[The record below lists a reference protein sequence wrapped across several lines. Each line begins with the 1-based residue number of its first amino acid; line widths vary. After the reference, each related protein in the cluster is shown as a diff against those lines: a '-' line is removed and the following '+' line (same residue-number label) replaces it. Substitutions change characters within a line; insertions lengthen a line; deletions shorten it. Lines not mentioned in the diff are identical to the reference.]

1 MASTQGSVRFRGIT
15 RSAAQTRILDA
26 ALKLIGDN
34 GVGGTSLQM
43 IADEI
48 GVTKAAVYHQFKTK
62 EEIVIALTER
72 ELGGLEEAL
81 EAAEIEQSQP
91 RARELLLDGVIDLA
105 VKRRGVASTLQFDP
119 VVVRLLAE
127 HTQFQQFIQRLYG
140 VLIGDAGDDARVS
153 AAMLS
158 GAIAVGVMHPL
169 VAGIDD
175 DTLRSQLL
183 RLTRRFIK
191 TSDGGRNSK
200 RAAGARTSTAQRSA
214 RSNAIPRDR
223 R

>member
-1 MASTQGSVRFRGIT
+1 MGMVPVQASGQFRVIARSV
-15 RSAAQTRILDA
+15 AQTRILDA
-26 ALKLIGDN
+26 ALKLIGDH

-72 ELGGLEEAL
+72 ELAALEQAL
-81 EAAEIEQSQP
+81 EAAETERSQP
-91 RARELLLDGVIDLA
+91 RARELLLERVIDLA

-119 VVVRLLAE
+119 VIVRLLAE
-127 HTQFQQFIQRLYG
+127 HAQFQQFIQRLYG
-140 VLIGDAGDDARVS
+140 VLVGEAGDDARVS

-183 RLTRRFIK
+183 RLTRGFIEAFDA
-191 TSDGGRNSK
+191 SQSAK
-200 RAAGARTSTAQRSA
+200 RAARTRTPTVRRKAR
-214 RSNAIPRDR
+214 
-223 R
+223 

>member
-1 MASTQGSVRFRGIT
+1 MTSAQADVRFRSIT
-15 RSAAQTRILDA
+15 RSLAQTRILDA

-48 GVTKAAVYHQFKTK
+48 GVTKAAVYHQFNTK

-81 EAAEIEQSQP
+81 EAAEAEDHP
-91 RARELLLDGVIDLA
+91 LRARELLLDRVIDLA
-105 VKRRGVASTLQFDP
+105 VQRRGAMSTLQFDP
-119 VVVRLLAE
+119 VIVRLLAE
-127 HTQFQQFIQRLYG
+127 HEPFQRFIQRLYS
-140 VLIGDAGDDARVS
+140 VLVGDAGDDARVS

-169 VAGIDD
+169 VAEVDD

-183 RLTRRFIK
+183 RLTRRFMK
-191 TSDGGRNSK
+191 LSDGGRDSNGPSI
-200 RAAGARTSTAQRSA
+200 GASPRSE
-214 RSNAIPRDR
+214 D
-223 R
+223 

>member
-1 MASTQGSVRFRGIT
+1 MVSTRAESRFRSIT

-34 GVGGTSLQM
+34 GVSGTSLQM

-81 EAAEIEQSQP
+81 ETAEAEQSQP
-91 RARELLLDGVIDLA
+91 RARELLLERVIDVA
-105 VKRRGVASTLQFDP
+105 IERRGVASTLQFDP

-127 HTQFQQFIQRLYG
+127 HEPFQQFIQRLYS
-140 VLIGDAGDDARVS
+140 VLVGDAGDDARVT
-153 AAMLS
+153 AAILS

-169 VAGIDD
+169 VAGVDD
-175 DTLRSQLL
+175 DVLRSQLL
-183 RLTRRFIK
+183 RLTRRFMEM
-191 TSDGGRNSK
+191 S
-200 RAAGARTSTAQRSA
+200 
-214 RSNAIPRDR
+214 
-223 R
+223 

>member
-1 MASTQGSVRFRGIT
+1 MASTLAVSRFRDIT

-26 ALKLIGDN
+26 ALKLIGEH

-43 IADEI
+43 IADVI

-81 EAAEIEQSQP
+81 EAAEAEDHPP
-91 RARELLLDGVIDLA
+91 RARELLLNRVIDLA
-105 VKRRGVASTLQFDP
+105 VQRRGAMSTLQFDP
-119 VVVRLLAE
+119 VIVRLLAE
-127 HTQFQQFIQRLYG
+127 HEPFQRFIQRLYG
-140 VLIGDAGDDARVS
+140 VLIDEAGDDARVS

-169 VAGIDD
+169 VADIDD
-175 DTLRSQLL
+175 EMLRAQLL
-183 RLTRRFIK
+183 RLTRRFMK
-191 TSDGGRNSK
+191 LSEGNRDSK
-200 RAAGARTSTAQRSA
+200 RAVGTDTSTRPSSA
-214 RSNAIPRDR
+214 KRARLA
-223 R
+223 

>member
-1 MASTQGSVRFRGIT
+1 MVRTEMSGRFRSIC

-62 EEIVIALTER
+62 EQIVIALTER
-72 ELGGLEEAL
+72 ELGELEEAL
-81 EAAEIEQSQP
+81 EAAELEQSRP

-119 VVVRLLAE
+119 VIVRLLAE
-127 HTQFQQFIQRLYG
+127 QTQFQEFIQRLYG

-169 VAGIDD
+169 VAGVDD

-183 RLTRRFIK
+183 RLTRRFVE
-191 TSDGGRNSK
+191 TSGASHNPK
-200 RAAGARTSTAQRSA
+200 RAAGRRAAKLKPSGRSTA
-214 RSNAIPRDR
+214 IPKDR